1 LGKKPTRF
9 LILEMFKYQSF
20 LAFSIIPLI
29 FLVSI
34 SISFTNILGP
44 TISNSGNGSLKKS
57 TLSATEFP
65 SLSPNRN
72 INIDE
77 ARKLAEQHA
86 VKEELIQESSEL
98 DYNLNL
104 SDPQIGAFTFL
115 TIYCYGNSKN
125 DCSYQN
131 AYISTNDYGNTWEI
145 GFL

>member
-1 LGKKPTRF
+1 
-9 LILEMFKYQSF
+9 MFKYQSF

-34 SISFTNILGP
+34 SISFTNVLGP
-44 TISNSGNGSLKKS
+44 TTSNPVNGSLKKS
-57 TLSATEFP
+57 TLSATEFS
-65 SLSPNRN
+65 SLAPKRN

-86 VKEELIQESSEL
+86 VKEDLIQESSEL
-98 DYNLNL
+98 VYNLNL

-125 DCSYQN
+125 DCIYQN

>member
-1 LGKKPTRF
+1 
-9 LILEMFKYQSF
+9 MFKYQSF

-104 SDPQIGAFTFL
+104 SDPRLLLQYVL
-115 TIYCYGNSKN
+115 N
-125 DCSYQN
+125 
-131 AYISTNDYGNTWEI
+131 
-145 GFL
+145 L

>member
-1 LGKKPTRF
+1 
-9 LILEMFKYQSF
+9 MFKYQSF

-34 SISFTNILGP
+34 SISFTNVLGP

-57 TLSATEFP
+57 NLSANEFS

-72 INIDE
+72 INIDQ

-86 VKEELIQESSEL
+86 VKEDLIQDSSEL

-125 DCSYQN
+125 DCIYQN

>member
-1 LGKKPTRF
+1 MGKKPTRF
-9 LILEMFKYQSF
+9 LILRMFKYQSF

-34 SISFTNILGP
+34 SISFTNVLGP
-44 TISNSGNGSLKKS
+44 TISNSDNGSLKKS
-57 TLSATEFP
+57 TLSANEFS
-65 SLSPNRN
+65 SLSINRN
-72 INIDE
+72 INIDQ

-86 VKEELIQESSEL
+86 VKEDLIQDSSEL

-125 DCSYQN
+125 DCNYQN

>member
-1 LGKKPTRF
+1 
-9 LILEMFKYQSF
+9 MFKYQSF
-20 LAFSIIPLI
+20 LAFSIIPLT

-34 SISFTNILGP
+34 SISFTNVLGP

-57 TLSATEFP
+57 TLSATELS

-77 ARKLAEQHA
+77 ARKLAKQHA
-86 VKEELIQESSEL
+86 VKEDLIQESSEL
-98 DYNLNL
+98 VYNLNL
-104 SDPQIGAFTFL
+104 SDPQIGAFTFF

-125 DCSYQN
+125 DCIYQN